1 MQIREDE
8 NLPSAATTAVARV
21 LGQKIK
27 SESGRDEQK
36 KKRFFC
42 KGLRDNFV
50 ILNFEFPLFNLLSIF
65 TSSSSSFFF
74 FSLLPLKAI
83 IVFFLVRILQ

>member
-42 KGLRDNFV
+42 KGLRE
-50 ILNFEFPLFNLLSIF
+50 ILTDRHLILGLLH
-65 TSSSSSFFF
+65 
-74 FSLLPLKAI
+74 
-83 IVFFLVRILQ
+83 LQ